1 MYFNAKNLKCT
12 QNEQENTDYTFLIL
26 LSCQIFIGIN
36 CFVDESKRYLKYYQ
50 RVDQYF
56 CETETYKKAETVFNK
71 NGIVVFTGPPGCGK
85 TMAAK
90 HLIRKQLRDWTF
102 RQLRS
107 WEELHLI
114 DNEKKNLVFIDNIF
128 FRQTIDLQL
137 EKWWEK
143 LDKIYDEYFAS
154 NYDECSFDRLRI
166 VMTAR
171 PNVIEKA
178 CAYMGKTTPILNE
191 KYVID
196 VSKLTAD
203 EKDSILDKQVEYARK
218 EKKDSVPKID
228 VEFKINVRESEGP
241 IGFPLCAHL
250 YVCSEEYQKSGA
262 IFFSRPIEYLKL
274 QIKDELETDQTK
286 STKTLFLFLFFFE
299 WHSKL
304 GVLERL
310 EITNARKCKEFLNE
324 VSKDLLSN
332 FECNFENLE
341 REAQRL
347 LGTFVKEV
355 DEKTYKFVHDSIY
368 EAVGAYFCEKYVMET
383 AKYFPLDVIQSQEYK
398 ILTEMQMTT
407 LATRLLGEILAQQLS
422 TVFSCKI
429 LQNKKFAEMFCSEIE
444 KKEGKTVEL
453 IFTIANETSTV
464 KLPSIFWSSFGN
476 LIYLTERFYG
486 IVRKMKI
493 NPDYQLFASL
503 YGLCCA
509 RSKGLL
515 KTTNGILLDNFTLI
529 KERVFSFQDSDANS
543 ILHLIVTS
551 NYSDEFAAFAVE
563 KVVKNGVS
571 VDSRNRWG
579 ITPLMLAVEQMLPR
593 TQVIKTIIKLSPK
606 LRCRDSN
613 NSTVFHHC
621 LRSNHDDETCSE
633 YLKIIM
639 NGKDVRDA
647 LSKDDING
655 DTALSIATKETNRSR
670 IRSILILLQTGVDI
684 IDTLNED
691 GYSPLHLCIRSLKTE
706 SAYMKLECCI
716 RLITLILYGANP
728 DKKSDENEK
737 PIDECENDFVKD
749 ILRNPQDE
757 KKMENALQSFQ
768 EYVKCED
775 IDSTER
781 TEEVWNSSKI
791 STGLLM
797 RITKCA
803 NLVKLSDKI

>member
-1 MYFNAKNLKCT
+1 MYKT
-12 QNEQENTDYTFLIL
+12 
-26 LSCQIFIGIN
+26 
-36 CFVDESKRYLKYYQ
+36 
-50 RVDQYF
+50 
-56 CETETYKKAETVFNK
+56 AEAVFNK
-71 NGIVVFTGPPGCGK
+71 YGIVVFTGPPGCGK

-90 HLIRKQLRDWTF
+90 HLIRKELWDWTF
-102 RQLRS
+102 RKLRS
-107 WEELHLI
+107 WEDLHLI

-128 FRQTIDLQL
+128 YRQTIDLHL

-143 LDKIYDEYFAS
+143 FDKIYDEYFAS

-171 PNVIEKA
+171 PKVIEKA

-191 KYVID
+191 KYLID
-196 VSKLTAD
+196 ISKLTAE
-203 EKDSILDKQVEYARK
+203 EKDSILDKQVQYARK
-218 EKKDSVPKID
+218 EKKDSIPKID
-228 VEFKINVRESEGP
+228 DEFKKYVQESEGP
-241 IGFPLCAHL
+241 IGYPLCAHL
-250 YVCSEEYQKSGA
+250 YVCFEEYQKSGA
-262 IFFSRPIEYLKL
+262 IFFSYPIEYLKL

-304 GVLERL
+304 GVLEKI
-310 EITNARKCKEFLNE
+310 EIKNAKKCKEFLNK

-332 FECNFENLE
+332 FTPSNFRNLE
-341 REAQRL
+341 SEAQRL
-347 LGTFVKEV
+347 LGTFIKEV
-355 DEKTYKFVHDSIY
+355 DENTYKFVHDSVY
-368 EAVGAYFCEKYVMET
+368 EAVGAYFCEKFVMET

-444 KKEGKTVEL
+444 KKEEKTVEL
-453 IFTIANETSTV
+453 IFTVANETSTV
-464 KLPSIFWSSFGN
+464 KLPSIFWSSCGN
-476 LIYLTERFYG
+476 LIYLTERFYD
-486 IVRKMKI
+486 IVRKREI

-503 YGLCCA
+503 YGICCA

-543 ILHLIVTS
+543 ILHLIITS

-563 KVVKNGVS
+563 KVVKKGVPI
-571 VDSRNRWG
+571 DSRNRLG

-593 TQVIKTIIKLSPK
+593 TQVIKTIIQLSPK

-621 LRSNHDDETCSE
+621 LKSNHGDETCSE
-633 YLKIIM
+633 HLKIIL
-639 NGKDVRDA
+639 NGKDARDA

-670 IRSILILLQTGVDI
+670 IRSILVILEAGVDI

-691 GYSPLHLCIRSLKTE
+691 GYSPLHLCVRSLKTE

-716 RLITLILYGANP
+716 RLITLLLHGANP
-728 DKKSDENEK
+728 DKQSDKNEK
-737 PIDECENDFVKD
+737 PIDECENDLVKD

-757 KKMENALQSFQ
+757 KVMENALQSFQ
-768 EYVKCED
+768 EYVKLKD
-775 IDSTER
+775 IDLTEK
-781 TEEVWNSSKI
+781 TEEVWHSSKI
-791 STGLLM
+791 STSLLM

-803 NLVKLSDKI
+803 KLVKLSDKI